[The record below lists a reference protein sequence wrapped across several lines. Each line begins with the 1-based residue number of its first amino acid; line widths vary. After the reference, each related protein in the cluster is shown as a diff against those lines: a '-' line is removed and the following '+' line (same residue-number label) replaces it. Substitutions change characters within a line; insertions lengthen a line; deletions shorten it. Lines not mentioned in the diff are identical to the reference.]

1 VRSTILAAADVVV
14 RGAAIFLG
22 LFVLVGLVGELRG
35 RQTEIALWFVDIR
48 DLNALVQIGLLG
60 GLGVALTGWGF
71 FRARGPFALTT
82 AAVTIVFAALAV
94 RDVAR
99 FASAVSDGQV
109 RPALWVPL
117 SAVIAVLLSILATS
131 AWAARR
137 STPTVRPG
145 RLRLM
150 SVAAAACWAI
160 AFPVA
165 QIAWFGTTDYRRPA
179 DGAIVFG
186 ARVYATGEP
195 SPLLA
200 DRIASAVELDRTRL
214 VDLIVMSGG
223 DGSDGFNEAVVM
235 AERAADAGVPRDHLI
250 VDRSGVSTDATVRNA
265 VAILGD
271 RFGSSG
277 LDRLR
282 IIAVSQAYH
291 LPRIQLAF
299 AGWGIDVLT
308 VPAIDPIPISEM
320 PLLVAR
326 EIPAFWA
333 YYLRACLG

>member
-1 VRSTILAAADVVV
+1 VRSTIRAAADLVV
-14 RGAAIFLG
+14 RGGAVFLG

-35 RQTEIALWFVDIR
+35 RETEIALWFVDIR
-48 DLNALVQIGLLG
+48 DLHALLQVVLLG
-60 GLGVALTGWGF
+60 ALGVALTGWGF
-71 FRARGPFALTT
+71 FRAGGRFAMAT

-94 RDVAR
+94 RDVVR
-99 FASAVSDGQV
+99 FASAVSGGQV
-109 RPALWVPL
+109 RPAIAIPL
-117 SAVIAVLLSILATS
+117 SAVIAVLLAILALS
-131 AWAARR
+131 AWDARRAAR
-137 STPTVRPG
+137 TVSAR
-145 RLRLM
+145 RRRLM
-150 SVAAAACWAI
+150 ALAAAAFWAI

-179 DGAIVFG
+179 DGAVVFG

-200 DRIASAVELDRTRL
+200 DRIAAAVELDRSGL
-214 VDLIVMSGG
+214 VDLVVMSGG
-223 DGSDGFNEAVVM
+223 DGSDGYNEAVVM
-235 AERAADAGVPRDHLI
+235 ADRAADAGVPADHLI

-271 RFGSSG
+271 RFGRSG
-277 LDRLR
+277 FDRLR

-308 VPAIDPIPISEM
+308 VPAVDPIPISEM

-326 EIPAFWA
+326 EIPAFWT